1 MLTFQTMKLSNLS
14 LPATQFITAV
24 LDNTRP
30 AISKTSLDFGIFCM
44 QRQSKSDLC
53 LVDFD
58 PFCMLFQG
66 SWLLNFRVCLFHFI
80 AVKVFYLLYTET
92 WQVKFPR

>member
-30 AISKTSLDFGIFCM
+30 AISKTSLDFGIFWNVSQNLICVWWISI
-44 QRQSKSDLC
+44 RFVC
-53 LVDFD
+53 Y
-58 PFCMLFQG
+58 
-66 SWLLNFRVCLFHFI
+66 FRVCLFHFI
-80 AVKVFYLLYTET
+80 AVKVFYLLYAET
-92 WQVKFPR
+92 WQV